1 MAKLLGLDK
10 VARLFEI
17 IRSNGGIR
25 GTLSSL
31 YRIDDAKVGKL
42 VGEDKYGNR
51 YYENNMYFY
60 GRNRWVVYAPEVGM
74 DYDGSQ
80 VPAEWF
86 GWLHY
91 KTDLPPHKDPSR
103 VKYPW
108 MADHEE
114 NKSGTR
120 YAYMPYS
127 TTLPKIQPYEPN
139 SDQKVK

>member
-91 KTDLPPHKDPSR
+91 KTDLPPHKWLNSLSSAR
-103 VKYPW
+103 
-108 MADHEE
+108 MC
-114 NKSGTR
+114 
-120 YAYMPYS
+120 
-127 TTLPKIQPYEPN
+127 LP
-139 SDQKVK
+139 DTVHV